1 MEGRVLHVGSLV
13 PASLF
18 FWLAKASAAWDGGAV
33 RLLAPTNKDSE
44 RRSTL
49 FCLFFPL
56 RVFLSLSRSVRIHS
70 TLSQVAKNLN
80 LYRGLYS
87 TPSFEIN
94 F

>member
-56 RVFLSLSRSVRIHS
+56 CVFLSLSECPHPFYTFPSGKEFKLVLRAVLDSV
-70 TLSQVAKNLN
+70 
-80 LYRGLYS
+80 
-87 TPSFEIN
+87 F
-94 F
+94 

>member
-56 RVFLSLSRSVRIHS
+56 CVFSLSLSECPHPFYTFPSGKEFKLVLRAVLDSV
-70 TLSQVAKNLN
+70 
-80 LYRGLYS
+80 
-87 TPSFEIN
+87 F
-94 F
+94 